1 MNALIFGSKMNLK
14 QSDYAE
20 AKYRTDSAAAGETG
34 LLRHVSA
41 RRTGAETSTPAPK
54 QGDAC
59 VPRNNGG
66 SDRARRTGEGEQPRH
81 EPPTA
86 PTV

>member
-1 MNALIFGSKMNLK
+1 MFGSKTNLK
-14 QSDYAE
+14 QIDYAE
-20 AKYRTDSAAAGETG
+20 AKYRTDSAASGEAG
-34 LLRHVSA
+34 LLRDVSA
-41 RRTGAETSTPAPK
+41 GGTGAETPTPAPK

-59 VPRNNGG
+59 VPRNDGG

-81 EPPTA
+81 KPPFA